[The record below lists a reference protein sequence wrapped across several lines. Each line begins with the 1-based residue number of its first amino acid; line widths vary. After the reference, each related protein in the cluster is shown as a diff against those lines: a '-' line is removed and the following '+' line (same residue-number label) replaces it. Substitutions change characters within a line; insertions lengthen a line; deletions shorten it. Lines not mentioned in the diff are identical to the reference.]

1 MALDDRS
8 NDLSWDIIRYRAL
21 RQKVL
26 ETCRQAAVESA
37 LQRLDLAGIPQESLP
52 SARNYTKQNAIQ
64 WREDPEAA
72 AEIETRLAS
81 NGTDTESINL
91 QVFIQSRELFIM
103 FDTLMHSAQ
112 NRRVVLLRE
121 ISGRRSQFGQS
132 RRSGRTPVAS
142 VLPR

>member
-37 LQRLDLAGIPQESLP
+37 LQRLDLAGISQEFLP
-52 SARNYTKQNAIQ
+52 SARDYTKQNAIQ

-81 NGTDTESINL
+81 NGTDTESIYL
-91 QVFIQSRELFIM
+91 Q
-103 FDTLMHSAQ
+103 AQ